1 MVMDCIDRRSI
12 TLIANR
18 NTHTWPENVEQ
29 WVDPEVYKHEAVR
42 KFKETIEPILH
53 MQRLAR
59 IAGIKKY
66 TQRIQSVVK
75 CARRKGQADHPH
87 VTH

>member
-1 MVMDCIDRRSI
+1 MDCIDGRCI

-29 WVDPEVYKHEAVR
+29 GVDPEVYKHEAVR
-42 KFKETIEPILH
+42 KFKETIKPILH
-53 MQRLAR
+53 MQRLALSAR
-59 IAGIKKY
+59 KKEY
-66 TQRIQSVVK
+66 AQRIQSVVK
-75 CARRKGQADHPH
+75 CARSKGQADYPH